1 MKVQK
6 WVKDNRGRLLITL
19 LMGLL
24 PLVLCVLY
32 CALYG
37 KALWELFLPGSYWN
51 DELFYY
57 KQVEGM
63 LYRGVPAG
71 YFGFNESQG
80 RFLSFAAWSPFLL
93 LAWCLWGL
101 LFGWGFLSPI
111 LCNLV
116 CMMAGMAGFA
126 WLARPGKR
134 QAAAVAILFSLFTP
148 LTRYTLSGMPDS
160 SCWLLLLLYLGLVFR
175 IREEERDGSLIAMFV
190 LSGLLT
196 LMRPYFL
203 LLMLYPAYFY
213 GRRSK
218 RRLAAA
224 VLIPVVTFAVYGAV
238 KYCLGAAYLHDLFDV
253 SFLTKFWQEGMGAGF
268 ANLWELTRE
277 GARVILKDYL
287 PRALKYGHFAGSLYA
302 LYGLM
307 GLLMVILAVLEWRN
321 RKKAGNYLG
330 LSLYMI
336 VTMTAMMGAVL
347 FMYKTG
353 EGSRHLE
360 SFILMGIVVLG
371 MYLPLNGIWLQA
383 AAALAAG
390 YFFIGKAGTP
400 YDYQIPMDEGGLKMQ
415 VKELREGLEQRMEP
429 IEGIAWDNTVIW
441 LSYDYVDGE
450 AVTEKW
456 QLLYGIPEGFGINF
470 CSQDYVM
477 ENFWELKSRYMA
489 VIPGGDVEKRLL
501 EAGAVLLGG
510 NEEIAVYLRTQ
521 TPDEGFLTESAD
533 GLAN

>member
-1 MKVQK
+1 MKIQN
-6 WVKDNRGRLLITL
+6 WMGDNRGRLVTAL

-24 PLVLCVLY
+24 PLALCVIY
-32 CALYG
+32 CALYD

-63 LYRGVPAG
+63 LHGGVPSG

-111 LCNLV
+111 FCNIV
-116 CMMAGMAGFA
+116 CMMGGMAGFA

-134 QAAAVAILFSLFTP
+134 QAAAVSVLFSLFTP

-160 SCWLLLLLYLGLVFR
+160 FCWLLLLLYLGLVFR
-175 IREEERDGSLIAMFV
+175 FREEKRDGALIGMLT

-203 LLMLYPAYFY
+203 LLMLYPAFFY
-213 GRRSK
+213 GRK
-218 RRLAAA
+218 GKKKLAVA
-224 VLIPVVTFAVYGAV
+224 VLVPLLTFAAYAAV
-238 KYCLGAAYLHDLFDV
+238 KYCFSAAYLHDLFDV

-268 ANLWELTRE
+268 VNLWELTRE
-277 GARVILKDYL
+277 GAKVILRDYL
-287 PRALKYGHFAGSLYA
+287 PRAVRYGHFAGSLYA
-302 LYGLM
+302 LYGLT
-307 GLLMVILAVLEWRN
+307 GLLMVVLAVMEWRG
-321 RKKAGNYLG
+321 RKMEGSYFPLPVCMVLAM
-330 LSLYMI
+330 S
-336 VTMTAMMGAVL
+336 AMMGAVL
-347 FMYKTG
+347 YMYKTG

-371 MYLPLNGIWLQA
+371 MYLPRKGIGLQVA
-383 AAALAAG
+383 AACAAV

-400 YDYQIPMDEGGLKMQ
+400 YDYQLPMDDGGLKAQ
-415 VKELREGLEQRMEP
+415 VEELLLGLEQKMEP
-429 IEGIAWDNTVIW
+429 KHGIGWHNTVIW
-441 LSYDYVDGE
+441 LSYDYVDGA

-477 ENFWELKSRYMA
+477 ENFEELKSRYMA
-489 VIPGGDVEKRLL
+489 VIPGGEVEKRLL
-501 EAGAVLLGG
+501 QSGAVLLDG
-510 NEEIAVYLRTQ
+510 NEELAVYQMGR
-521 TPDEGFLTESAD
+521 
-533 GLAN
+533 